1 MSDKKGRLYF
11 DLIQSFWIAQRHFGL
26 SAGSVSLYFY
36 LLNCFNGARWPKEL
50 GISSMEVQGILG
62 ISKKTLYNFKAEL
75 TEIKAIEADFQTGRI
90 KQIYRLNSPTVT
102 AYGVTYGAKDRE
114 PDREADREADREVD
128 RVKFPPSIYIDK
140 NKDKDIPPKS
150 PPSGDKIRNKEA
162 EEIYKA
168 YPRKVGKPVALRA
181 IKKHLSKVGFVE
193 LMNKTE
199 AFAKA
204 VEGSDPQFIPHP
216 RTFYNQERFNDDP
229 TEWVPAAE
237 TVKRNPQEPHKP
249 QMSGP
254 QRVMLLQDQI
264 KQLKEE
270 MRTYRLAHRSE
281 MAMGVSWDAGT
292 KEKYLDMKADLER
305 YQSRLKDLI

>member
-36 LLNCFNGARWPKEL
+36 LLNCFNSARWPKEL

-75 TEIKAIEADFQTGRI
+75 SEINAIEADFQTGRI

-114 PDREADREADREVD
+114 VDREPDREADREVD
-128 RVKFPPSIYIDK
+128 RVKFTPSLYIDK
-140 NKDKDIPPKS
+140 DKDKNNPPKS
-150 PPSGDKIRNKEA
+150 PPSGDRIRNKEA

-168 YPRKVGKPVALRA
+168 YPRKVAKPVAIRA
-181 IKKHLSKVGFVE
+181 IKKHLTKIGFVE

-199 AFAKA
+199 QFAKA
-204 VEGSDPQFIPHP
+204 VEGSDPQYIPHP
-216 RTFYNQERFNDDP
+216 STFYNQERFNDDP
-229 TEWVPAAE
+229 ESWTVSQGSVVTKGNVYHWV
-237 TVKRNPQEPHKP
+237 
-249 QMSGP
+249 
-254 QRVMLLQDQI
+254 QRE
-264 KQLKEE
+264 KELKEK
-270 MRTYRLAHRSE
+270 MRTYKNAHRSE
-281 MAMGVSWDAGT
+281 MAMGYQWDPGT
-292 KEKYLDMKADLER
+292 REKYNEMAKELEELRMTLDELN
-305 YQSRLKDLI
+305 